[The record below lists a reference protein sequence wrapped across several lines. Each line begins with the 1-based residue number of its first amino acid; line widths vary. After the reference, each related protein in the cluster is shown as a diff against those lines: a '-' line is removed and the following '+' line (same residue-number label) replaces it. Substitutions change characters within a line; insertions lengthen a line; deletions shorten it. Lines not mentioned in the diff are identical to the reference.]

1 MLGVNLQKSHQ
12 ESAVWGADS
21 AKTLVAR
28 AKREVPGFVEY
39 FMKFEGQLFVGMPL
53 AY

>member
-12 ESAVWGADS
+12 EVAVFWGDS
-21 AKTLVAR
+21 LKTLVAGNQ
-28 AKREVPGFVEY
+28 REAPGFVAH
-39 FMKFEGQLFVGMPL
+39 FAKFEGQMVVGMPL